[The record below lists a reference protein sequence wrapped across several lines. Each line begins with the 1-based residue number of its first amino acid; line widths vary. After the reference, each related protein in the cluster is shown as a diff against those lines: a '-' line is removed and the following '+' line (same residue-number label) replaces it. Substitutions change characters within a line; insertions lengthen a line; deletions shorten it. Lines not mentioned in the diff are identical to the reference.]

1 MRLESKIALV
11 TGAGGGLGGAT
22 AIRFAAEGAKGVCSD
37 LDLAKA
43 EKTVA
48 IIGSRGG
55 TAIAHACDVADAA
68 QCNAQVAETVKHF
81 DRLDILV
88 NSAGVSLHLSL
99 IHI

>member
-22 AIRFAAEGAKGVCSD
+22 AIRFAAEGAKVVCSD

-55 TAIAHACDVADAA
+55 TAIAHA
-68 QCNAQVAETVKHF
+68 
-81 DRLDILV
+81 
-88 NSAGVSLHLSL
+88 
-99 IHI
+99 